1 MLLEDVSILLG
12 GDVPLLEV
20 DVTLSRGDVTALVEG
35 VACSISRPQEKALYY
50 C

>member
-20 DVTLSRGDVTALVEG
+20 DVTLSRGDFTALVEG
-35 VACSISRPQEKALYY
+35 VACSISRAQEKVLH
-50 C
+50 